1 MGAERVNFSFF
12 EGAAVGKQVAVLGR
26 FTDGNKLTTTDGGVL
41 SVVCD
46 QTLEVGALKGFAEV
60 IGAKEEGS
68 VLRANAVLHMGEQ
81 VDVELW
87 DEAVKMAHQP
97 QLSSLFTPA

>member
-1 MGAERVNFSFF
+1 MGTFF
-12 EGAAVGKQVAVLGR
+12 ESAPVGRQVSVLGR
-26 FTDGNKLTTTDGGVL
+26 FSDGSKLTTTDGGVL
-41 SVVCD
+41 NVVCD
-46 QTLEVGALKGFAEV
+46 QDMGIGALKGFVEV

-68 VLRANAVLHMGEQ
+68 QLRANSVLNLGEQ

-87 DEAVKMAHQP
+87 DEAVKMAHNP